1 MNNWTSPCS
10 QVIVAVMKMMKVMK
24 NGNASIP
31 QQMVVR
37 NAQRFK
43 AEAVW

>member
-10 QVIVAVMKMMKVMK
+10 QIIIALKKAMKA
-24 NGNASIP
+24 ASIP
-31 QQMVVR
+31 QPMVVR
-37 NAQRFK
+37 NVQRFK